1 MMRLGKRWTPLK
13 DGYFWY
19 LSQISGVF
27 FHVEIRHSQIPAVL
41 LPAPNL
47 FSELDT
53 NSMPHPFFHADSA
66 GFSWIR

>member
-27 FHVEIRHSQIPAVL
+27 LHVEGTLRYLPVPA
-41 LPAPNL
+41 APNL